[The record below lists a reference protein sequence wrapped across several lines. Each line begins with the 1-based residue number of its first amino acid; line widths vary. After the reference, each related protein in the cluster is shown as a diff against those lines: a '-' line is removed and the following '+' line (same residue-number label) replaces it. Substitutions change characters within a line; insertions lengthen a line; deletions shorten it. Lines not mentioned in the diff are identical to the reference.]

1 METKQKILIVD
12 DSAMNREI
20 LSEVLGSDYDYLFA
34 GNGLQ
39 ALEQLSQNPDVDL
52 MLLDIRMPQ
61 LDGFGVL
68 NILKQQYG
76 SDEIPVIVLSA
87 EEDVRIIQKAYDLG
101 AVDYINRPFNLAI
114 VQRRVRNTLFLYARQ
129 KQLVHLVEEQVYE
142 REKNNSA
149 MVNVLSHVIEARN
162 HETGTHIL
170 HMRVLTDMLL
180 HRLIRL
186 TDRYPLSE
194 SDISMITNLSALH
207 DVGKICS
214 PEEILTQPGPLDDR
228 EMKIMKSHA
237 ALGDALLQ
245 NMPGSDGDPFVR
257 MARDVCRHHHERWDG
272 SGYPDGLKGDEI
284 SIAAQVVALADV
296 FDALTSDRCYRKAIP
311 FDKAMEMIHD
321 GRCGAFNPLLMQCLD
336 ASRDELYAF
345 LTTSSKAFD
354 VQSEARHLAAEVLQ
368 NRSLPP
374 GDHDLR
380 ILALEKAK
388 SAFFAQECGGIQF
401 EYDRAL
407 NRVVCTDWY
416 AEPRDRVRALYL
428 SEGDDV
434 DLLSQTD
441 KSRLLELVRGATPDS
456 PDVEMRALISVHGQ
470 KRWHRLRARTLWERE
485 SRQCDSVIGQFT
497 DVHDEVVAQG
507 LLHLSESDVEPAALL
522 RGLEKVFEIVRLVD
536 PKTCRVLSLT
546 ADGKL
551 MDTGRLCYETWNSGQ
566 PCANCSSSRAVEDQN
581 WTSKLESN
589 GSALYFVL
597 SRALTI
603 ENRLLVLEIASRID
617 DASISSAQNQP
628 PEHAGML
635 MLNFDRDALT
645 PSYARLYLNH
655 FASRYE
661 NADGVAML
669 DVDRFKQINDVFG
682 HAVGDEALR
691 KVAGAVL
698 SCVRSTDTL
707 IRYGGDEFLLIFS
720 SIESGAFARRLTQ
733 IQDVVRR
740 TPLPGHPEVRLSISI
755 GGAYRVRPLKEA
767 IRQADLRMYENKS
780 RQDAQGEQS

>member
-1 METKQKILIVD
+1 
-12 DSAMNREI
+12 MNREI

-142 REKNNSA
+142 REKNSSA

-170 HMRVLTDMLL
+170 HMRVLTDVLL

-207 DVGKICS
+207 DIGKICI
-214 PEEILTQPGPLDDR
+214 PEEILNKPGSLDDR
-228 EMKIMKSHA
+228 EMEIMKSHA

-245 NMPGSDGDPFVR
+245 NMPGSDGDSFVR

-272 SGYPDGLKGDEI
+272 GGYPDGLKGDEI

-296 FDALTSDRCYRKAIP
+296 FDALTSDRCYRKALP

-336 ASRDELYAF
+336 ASRDELYAC
-345 LTTSSKAFD
+345 LTTSGRIFD
-354 VQSEARHLAAEVLQ
+354 VQTEARHLATEVLQ

-374 GDHDLR
+374 DDRDLR
-380 ILALEKAK
+380 VLALEKAK

-434 DLLSQTD
+434 KLLSQED
-441 KSRLLELVRGATPDS
+441 KSRLMELVRGATPDS
-456 PDVEMRALISVHGQ
+456 PDVEMRALISVHGE

-522 RGLEKVFEIVRLVD
+522 RGMEKVFEIVRLVD

-566 PCANCSSSRAVEDQN
+566 PCANCSSSRAAEDQN

-597 SRALTI
+597 SRFLTMGK
-603 ENRLLVLEIASRID
+603 RRCVLEIASRID
-617 DASISSAQNQP
+617 DASISSAQNQM
-628 PEHAGML
+628 PERAGML
-635 MLNFDRDALT
+635 MLNFYRDALT
-645 PSYARLYLNH
+645 QAYSRLYLNH

-669 DVDRFKQINDVFG
+669 DVDHFKQINDVFG
-682 HAVGDEALR
+682 PTVGDEAL
-691 KVAGAVL
+691 KSVAGTVL
-698 SCVRSTDTL
+698 SCIRSTDTL
-707 IRYGGDEFLLIFS
+707 IRYGGDEFLLIFGN
-720 SIESGAFARRLTQ
+720 IESGAFSRRLLQ
-733 IQDVVRR
+733 IQEAVRR
-740 TPLPGHPEVRLSISI
+740 APLPEHPEVRLSISI

-767 IRQADLRMYENKS
+767 VRQADLKMYENKA
-780 RQDAQGEQS
+780 RLDAQKGDQP

>member
-1 METKQKILIVD
+1 
-12 DSAMNREI
+12 MNREI

-207 DVGKICS
+207 DIGKICI
-214 PEEILTQPGPLDDR
+214 PEEILNKPGPLDDR
-228 EMKIMKSHA
+228 EMEIMKSHA

-245 NMPGSDGDPFVR
+245 NMPDSDGDPFVR

-311 FDKAMEMIHD
+311 FDKSMEMIHD

-368 NRSLPP
+368 NRSLPS

-380 ILALEKAK
+380 VLALEKAK

-485 SRQCDSVIGQFT
+485 SRRCDSVIGQFT

-551 MDTGRLCYETWNSGQ
+551 VDTGRLCYETWSSGQ
-566 PCANCSSSRAVEDQN
+566 PCANCSSSRAAEDQS

-597 SRALTI
+597 SRFLTLGK
-603 ENRLLVLEIASRID
+603 RRCVLEIASRID
-617 DASISSAQNQP
+617 DASISSAQNQM
-628 PEHAGML
+628 PERAGML
-635 MLNFDRDALT
+635 MLNFYRDALT
-645 PSYARLYLNH
+645 QAYSRLYLNH

-669 DVDRFKQINDVFG
+669 DVDHFKQINDVFG
-682 HAVGDEALR
+682 HAVGDEAL
-691 KVAGAVL
+691 KSVAGTVL
-698 SCVRSTDTL
+698 SCIRSTDTL
-707 IRYGGDEFLLIFS
+707 IRYGGDEFLLIFGN
-720 SIESGAFARRLTQ
+720 IESGAFSRRLLQ
-733 IQDVVRR
+733 IQEAVRR
-740 TPLPGHPEVRLSISI
+740 APLPEHPEVRLSISI

-767 IRQADLRMYENKS
+767 VRQADLKMYENKA
-780 RQDAQGEQS
+780 RLDAKKGDQP

>member
-1 METKQKILIVD
+1 
-12 DSAMNREI
+12 
-20 LSEVLGSDYDYLFA
+20 
-34 GNGLQ
+34 
-39 ALEQLSQNPDVDL
+39 

-142 REKNNSA
+142 REKNSSA

-170 HMRVLTDMLL
+170 HMRVLTDVLL

-207 DVGKICS
+207 DIGKICI
-214 PEEILTQPGPLDDR
+214 PEEILNKPGPLDDR
-228 EMKIMKSHA
+228 EMEIMKSHA

-245 NMPGSDGDPFVR
+245 NMPGSDGDSFVR

-296 FDALTSDRCYRKAIP
+296 FDALTSDRCYRKALP

-336 ASRDELYAF
+336 ASRDELYTF
-345 LTTSSKAFD
+345 LTTSGKTFD
-354 VQSEARHLAAEVLQ
+354 VQTEARHLATEVLQ
-368 NRSLPP
+368 NRSLPL
-374 GDHDLR
+374 DDRALR
-380 ILALEKAK
+380 VLALEKAK

-434 DLLSQTD
+434 KLLSQED
-441 KSRLLELVRGATPDS
+441 KNRLLELVRGATPDS
-456 PDVEMRALISVHGQ
+456 PDVEMRALISVHGE

-507 LLHLSESDVEPAALL
+507 LLHLSESDVEPATLL
-522 RGLEKVFEIVRLVD
+522 RGMEKVFEIVRLVD

-566 PCANCSSSRAVEDQN
+566 PCANCCSSRAAVDQN

-597 SRALTI
+597 SRFLTLGK
-603 ENRLLVLEIASRID
+603 RRCVLEIASRID
-617 DASISSAQNQP
+617 DASISSAQNQM
-628 PEHAGML
+628 PERAGML
-635 MLNFDRDALT
+635 MLNFYRDALT
-645 PSYARLYLNH
+645 QAYSRLYLNH

-669 DVDRFKQINDVFG
+669 DVDHFKQINDVFG
-682 HAVGDEALR
+682 HTVGDEAL
-691 KVAGAVL
+691 KSVAGTVL
-698 SCVRSTDTL
+698 SCIRSTDTL
-707 IRYGGDEFLLIFS
+707 IRYGGDEFLLIFGN
-720 SIESGAFARRLTQ
+720 IESGAFSRRLLQ
-733 IQDVVRR
+733 IQEAVRR
-740 TPLPGHPEVRLSISI
+740 APLPEHPEVRLSISI

-767 IRQADLRMYENKS
+767 VRQADLKMYENKA
-780 RQDAQGEQS
+780 RLDAQKGDQP

>member
-1 METKQKILIVD
+1 
-12 DSAMNREI
+12 MNREI

-142 REKNNSA
+142 REKNSSA

-170 HMRVLTDMLL
+170 HMRVLTDVLL

-207 DVGKICS
+207 DIGKICI
-214 PEEILTQPGPLDDR
+214 PEEILNKPGPLDDR
-228 EMKIMKSHA
+228 EMEIMKSHA

-245 NMPGSDGDPFVR
+245 NMPGSDGDSFVR

-272 SGYPDGLKGDEI
+272 RGYPDGLKGDEI

-336 ASRDELYAF
+336 ASRDELYAC
-345 LTTSSKAFD
+345 LTTSGKTFD
-354 VQSEARHLAAEVLQ
+354 VQTEARHLATEVLQ
-368 NRSLPP
+368 NRSLPL
-374 GDHDLR
+374 DDRALR
-380 ILALEKAK
+380 VLALEKAK

-434 DLLSQTD
+434 KLLSQED
-441 KSRLLELVRGATPDS
+441 KNRLLELVRGATPDS
-456 PDVEMRALISVHGQ
+456 PDVEMRALISVHGE

-522 RGLEKVFEIVRLVD
+522 RGMEKVFEIVRLVD

-566 PCANCSSSRAVEDQN
+566 PCVNCSSSRAAEDQN

-597 SRALTI
+597 SRFLTVGK
-603 ENRLLVLEIASRID
+603 RRCVLEIASRID
-617 DASISSAQNQP
+617 DASISSAQNQI
-628 PEHAGML
+628 PERAGML
-635 MLNFDRDALT
+635 MLNFYRDALT
-645 PSYARLYLNH
+645 QAYSRLYLNH

-669 DVDRFKQINDVFG
+669 DVDHFKQINDVFG
-682 HAVGDEALR
+682 HTVGDEAL
-691 KVAGAVL
+691 KSVAGTVL
-698 SCVRSTDTL
+698 SCIRSTDTL
-707 IRYGGDEFLLIFS
+707 IRYGGDEFLLIFGN
-720 SIESGAFARRLTQ
+720 IESGAFSRRLLQ
-733 IQDVVRR
+733 IQEAVRR
-740 TPLPGHPEVRLSISI
+740 APLPEHPEVRLSISI

-767 IRQADLRMYENKS
+767 VRQADLKMYENKA
-780 RQDAQGEQS
+780 RLDAQKKDQP

>member
-12 DSAMNREI
+12 DSAMNRQI

-34 GNGLQ
+34 GDGLQ
-39 ALEQLSQNPDVDL
+39 ALELLSQNPDVGL
-52 MLLDIRMPQ
+52 VLLDIRMPQ

-68 NILKQQYG
+68 NILKQRKG
-76 SDEIPVIVLSA
+76 SDVTPIIVISA
-87 EEDVRIIQKAYDLG
+87 EEDVSIIQKAYDLG
-101 AVDYINRPFNLAI
+101 AVDYINRPFNIAI
-114 VQRRVRNTLFLYARQ
+114 VRRRVRNTLLLYARQ
-129 KQLVHLVEEQVYE
+129 KQLVRLVEEQVYE
-142 REKNNSA
+142 REKSNSA
-149 MVNVLSHVIEARN
+149 MVNMLSHVIEARN

-170 HMRVLTDMLL
+170 HMRVLTDVLL
-180 HRLIRL
+180 HRLTKL
-186 TDRYPLSE
+186 TDRYALSE
-194 SDISMITNLSALH
+194 SDISRITTLSALH
-207 DVGKICS
+207 DIGKICI
-214 PEEILTQPGPLDDR
+214 PEEILNKPGPLDDR
-228 EMKIMKSHA
+228 EMEIMKSHA

-336 ASRDELYAF
+336 ASRDELYAC
-345 LTTSSKAFD
+345 LTTSGRIFD
-354 VQSEARHLAAEVLQ
+354 VQTEARHLATEVLQ

-374 GDHDLR
+374 DDRDLR
-380 ILALEKAK
+380 VLALEKAK

-434 DLLSQTD
+434 KLLSQTD

-456 PDVEMRALISVHGQ
+456 PDVEMRALISVHGK

-485 SRQCDSVIGQFT
+485 SRRCDSVIGQFT

-566 PCANCSSSRAVEDQN
+566 PCANCSSACAAENQS
-581 WTSKLESN
+581 WTSKLESS

-603 ENRLLVLEIASRID
+603 EKRLLVLEIASRID

-628 PEHAGML
+628 P
-635 MLNFDRDALT
+635 
-645 PSYARLYLNH
+645 
-655 FASRYE
+655 
-661 NADGVAML
+661 
-669 DVDRFKQINDVFG
+669 
-682 HAVGDEALR
+682 
-691 KVAGAVL
+691 
-698 SCVRSTDTL
+698 
-707 IRYGGDEFLLIFS
+707 
-720 SIESGAFARRLTQ
+720 
-733 IQDVVRR
+733 
-740 TPLPGHPEVRLSISI
+740 
-755 GGAYRVRPLKEA
+755 
-767 IRQADLRMYENKS
+767 
-780 RQDAQGEQS
+780 

>member
-1 METKQKILIVD
+1 
-12 DSAMNREI
+12 MNREI

-34 GNGLQ
+34 GDGLQ

-142 REKNNSA
+142 REKNSSA

-207 DVGKICS
+207 DIGKICI
-214 PEEILTQPGPLDDR
+214 PEEILNKPGPLDDR
-228 EMKIMKSHA
+228 EMEIMKSHA

-245 NMPGSDGDPFVR
+245 NMPGSDGDSFVR

-296 FDALTSDRCYRKAIP
+296 FDALTSDRCYRKTLP
-311 FDKAMEMIHD
+311 FDKAMEMIHG

-345 LTTSSKAFD
+345 LTTSGKTFD
-354 VQSEARHLAAEVLQ
+354 VQTEARHLATEVLQ
-368 NRSLPP
+368 NRSLPL
-374 GDHDLR
+374 DDRALR
-380 ILALEKAK
+380 VLALEKAK

-434 DLLSQTD
+434 KLLSQED
-441 KSRLLELVRGATPDS
+441 KNRLLELVRGATPDS
-456 PDVEMRALISVHGQ
+456 PDVEMRALISVHGE

-485 SRQCDSVIGQFT
+485 SRQCDSLIGQFT

-522 RGLEKVFEIVRLVD
+522 RGMEKVFEIVRLVD

-566 PCANCSSSRAVEDQN
+566 PCANCSSSRAAVDQN

-597 SRALTI
+597 SRFLTVGK
-603 ENRLLVLEIASRID
+603 RRCVLEIASRID
-617 DASISSAQNQP
+617 DASISSARNQM
-628 PEHAGML
+628 PERAGML
-635 MLNFDRDALT
+635 MLNFYRDALT
-645 PSYARLYLNH
+645 QAYSRLYLNH

-669 DVDRFKQINDVFG
+669 DVDHFKQINDVFG
-682 HAVGDEALR
+682 HTVGDEAL
-691 KVAGAVL
+691 KSVAGTVL
-698 SCVRSTDTL
+698 SCIRSTDTL
-707 IRYGGDEFLLIFS
+707 IRYGGDEFLLIFGN
-720 SIESGAFARRLTQ
+720 IESGAFSRRLLQ
-733 IQDVVRR
+733 IQEAVRR
-740 TPLPGHPEVRLSISI
+740 APLPEHPEVRLSISI

-767 IRQADLRMYENKS
+767 VRQADLKMYENKA
-780 RQDAQGEQS
+780 RLDAQKGDQP

>member
-1 METKQKILIVD
+1 
-12 DSAMNREI
+12 MNREI

-34 GNGLQ
+34 GDGLQ

-129 KQLVHLVEEQVYE
+129 KQLVHLVEEQIYE

-170 HMRVLTDMLL
+170 HMRVLTDVLL

-207 DVGKICS
+207 DIGKICI
-214 PEEILTQPGPLDDR
+214 PEEILNKPGPLDDR
-228 EMKIMKSHA
+228 EMEIMKSHA

-272 SGYPDGLKGDEI
+272 RGYPDGLKGDEI

-296 FDALTSDRCYRKAIP
+296 FDALTSDRCYRKALP

-345 LTTSSKAFD
+345 LTTSGKTFD
-354 VQSEARHLAAEVLQ
+354 VQTEARHLATEVLQ
-368 NRSLPP
+368 NRSLPL
-374 GDHDLR
+374 DDRALR
-380 ILALEKAK
+380 VLALEKAK

-434 DLLSQTD
+434 KLLSQED
-441 KSRLLELVRGATPDS
+441 KNRLLELVRGATPDS
-456 PDVEMRALISVHGQ
+456 PDVEMRALISVHGE

-522 RGLEKVFEIVRLVD
+522 RGMEKVFEIVRLVD

-566 PCANCSSSRAVEDQN
+566 PCANCSSSRAAEDQN

-597 SRALTI
+597 SRFLTVGK
-603 ENRLLVLEIASRID
+603 RRCVLEIASRID
-617 DASISSAQNQP
+617 DASISSAQNQM
-628 PEHAGML
+628 PERAGML
-635 MLNFDRDALT
+635 MLNFYRDALT
-645 PSYARLYLNH
+645 QAYSRLYLNH

-669 DVDRFKQINDVFG
+669 DVDHFKQINDVFG
-682 HAVGDEALR
+682 HTVGDEAL
-691 KVAGAVL
+691 KSVAGTVL
-698 SCVRSTDTL
+698 SCIRSTDTL
-707 IRYGGDEFLLIFS
+707 IRYGGDEFLLIFGN
-720 SIESGAFARRLTQ
+720 IESGAFSRRLLQ
-733 IQDVVRR
+733 IQEAVRR
-740 TPLPGHPEVRLSISI
+740 APLPEHPEVRLSISI

-767 IRQADLRMYENKS
+767 VRQADLRMYENKS

>member
-1 METKQKILIVD
+1 
-12 DSAMNREI
+12 MNREI

-68 NILKQQYG
+68 SILKQQYG

-142 REKNNSA
+142 REKNSSA

-170 HMRVLTDMLL
+170 HMRVLTDVLL

-207 DVGKICS
+207 DIGKICI
-214 PEEILTQPGPLDDR
+214 PEEILNKPGSLDDR
-228 EMKIMKSHA
+228 EMEIMKSHA

-245 NMPGSDGDPFVR
+245 NMPGSDGDSFVR

-272 SGYPDGLKGDEI
+272 GGYPDGLKGDEI

-336 ASRDELYAF
+336 ASRDELYAC
-345 LTTSSKAFD
+345 LTTSGKTFD
-354 VQSEARHLAAEVLQ
+354 VQTEAHHLATEVLQ
-368 NRSLPP
+368 NRSLPL
-374 GDHDLR
+374 DDRALR
-380 ILALEKAK
+380 VLALEKAK

-434 DLLSQTD
+434 KLLSQED
-441 KSRLLELVRGATPDS
+441 KNRLLELVRGATPDS
-456 PDVEMRALISVHGQ
+456 PDVEMRALISVHGE

-522 RGLEKVFEIVRLVD
+522 RGMEKVFEIVRLVD

-551 MDTGRLCYETWNSGQ
+551 MDTGRLCYETWSSGQ
-566 PCANCSSSRAVEDQN
+566 PCANCSSSRAAVDQN

-597 SRALTI
+597 SRFLTVGK
-603 ENRLLVLEIASRID
+603 RRCVLEIASRID
-617 DASISSAQNQP
+617 DASISSAQNQM
-628 PEHAGML
+628 PERAGML
-635 MLNFDRDALT
+635 MLNFYRDALT
-645 PSYARLYLNH
+645 QAYSRLYLNH

-669 DVDRFKQINDVFG
+669 DVDHFKQINDVFG
-682 HAVGDEALR
+682 HTVGDEAL
-691 KVAGAVL
+691 KSVAGTVL
-698 SCVRSTDTL
+698 SCIRSTDTL
-707 IRYGGDEFLLIFS
+707 IRYGGDEFLLIFGN
-720 SIESGAFARRLTQ
+720 IESGAFSRRLLQ
-733 IQDVVRR
+733 IQEAVRR
-740 TPLPGHPEVRLSISI
+740 APLPEHPEVRLSISI

-767 IRQADLRMYENKS
+767 VRQADLRMYENKS
-780 RQDAQGEQS
+780 RQDAQKGDQP

>member
-1 METKQKILIVD
+1 
-12 DSAMNREI
+12 MNREI

-142 REKNNSA
+142 REKNSSA

-170 HMRVLTDMLL
+170 HMRVLTDVLL

-207 DVGKICS
+207 DIGKICI
-214 PEEILTQPGPLDDR
+214 PEEILNKPGSLDDR
-228 EMKIMKSHA
+228 EMEIMKSHA

-245 NMPGSDGDPFVR
+245 NMPGSDGDSFVR

-272 SGYPDGLKGDEI
+272 GGYPDGLKGDEI

-296 FDALTSDRCYRKAIP
+296 FDALTSDRCYRKALP

-336 ASRDELYAF
+336 ASRDELYTF
-345 LTTSSKAFD
+345 LTTSGKTFD
-354 VQSEARHLAAEVLQ
+354 VQTEARHLATEVLQ
-368 NRSLPP
+368 NRSLPL
-374 GDHDLR
+374 DDRALR
-380 ILALEKAK
+380 VLALEKAK

-434 DLLSQTD
+434 KLLSQED
-441 KSRLLELVRGATPDS
+441 KNRLLELVRGATPDS
-456 PDVEMRALISVHGQ
+456 PDVEMRALISVHGE

-507 LLHLSESDVEPAALL
+507 LLHLSESDVEPATLL
-522 RGLEKVFEIVRLVD
+522 RGMEKVFEIVRLVD

-566 PCANCSSSRAVEDQN
+566 PCANCCSSRAAVDQN

-597 SRALTI
+597 SRFLTVGK
-603 ENRLLVLEIASRID
+603 RRCVLEIASRID
-617 DASISSAQNQP
+617 DASISSAQNQM
-628 PEHAGML
+628 PERAGML
-635 MLNFDRDALT
+635 MLNFYRDALT
-645 PSYARLYLNH
+645 QAYSRLYLNH

-669 DVDRFKQINDVFG
+669 DVDHFKQINDVFG
-682 HAVGDEALR
+682 HTVGDEAL
-691 KVAGAVL
+691 KSVAGTVL
-698 SCVRSTDTL
+698 SCIRSTDTL
-707 IRYGGDEFLLIFS
+707 IRYGGDEFLLIFGN
-720 SIESGAFARRLTQ
+720 IESGAFSRRLLQ
-733 IQDVVRR
+733 IQEAVRR
-740 TPLPGHPEVRLSISI
+740 APLPEHPEVRLSISI

-767 IRQADLRMYENKS
+767 VRQADLKMYENKA
-780 RQDAQGEQS
+780 RLDAQKGDQP